1 MRFGFSQNNKL
12 PVDFS
17 LHQEFWQSNC
27 IHTHTM
33 KNNNFEYITD
43 AYQLVEG
50 AKIKGKKQE
59 EIFELGSYDPDKR
72 GYTVYPF
79 EEGVKF
85 DDFSVLMS
93 EKELMTNYLIE
104 NIKLAK
110 AA

>member
-1 MRFGFSQNNKL
+1 
-12 PVDFS
+12 
-17 LHQEFWQSNC
+17 
-27 IHTHTM
+27 M
-33 KNNNFEYITD
+33 KNNNFETITD
-43 AYQLVEG
+43 AYQLVQG
-50 AKIKGKKQE
+50 AKITGKNQE

-85 DDFSVLMS
+85 NDFSVLMS

-104 NIKLAK
+104 NMKVDK

>member
-1 MRFGFSQNNKL
+1 
-12 PVDFS
+12 
-17 LHQEFWQSNC
+17 
-27 IHTHTM
+27 M
-33 KNNNFEYITD
+33 KNNFEQITD

-59 EIFELGSYDPDKR
+59 EIFELGAYDPFKR
-72 GYTVYPF
+72 GYIVYPF

-104 NIKLAK
+104 NMKVTTSLA
-110 AA
+110 A

>member
-1 MRFGFSQNNKL
+1 
-12 PVDFS
+12 
-17 LHQEFWQSNC
+17 
-27 IHTHTM
+27 M
-33 KNNNFEYITD
+33 KNNFEYITD

-50 AKIKGKKQE
+50 AKIKGKKQD
-59 EIFELGSYDPDKR
+59 EIFELGSYDPMKR
-72 GYTVYPF
+72 GYVVYPF

-104 NIKLAK
+104 NVKMNTSI